1 MINQELINYLHSV
14 YPELPIDISYIKGY
28 STEEIAKIERLYNV
42 KITGQLYDFLL
53 SIGRCSGGFFGDD
66 PLIFY
71 REQKT
76 VRSHFL
82 SQYGLWDDLRN
93 IQQFEYCD
101 KKPFLIFGD
110 DPLIFYRE
118 QKTVRSH
125 FLSQYGLWDDLRN
138 IQQFEYCDKK
148 PFLISIESETLYFF
162 LLTESDHPDLVY
174 SYDENEETIK
184 ATKWTFNEYLR
195 RVINSYTRNYKIQ
208 VTPDQYGEL
217 INI

>member
-53 SIGRCSGGFFGDD
+53 SIGRCSGGF
-66 PLIFY
+66 
-71 REQKT
+71 
-76 VRSHFL
+76 
-82 SQYGLWDDLRN
+82 
-93 IQQFEYCD
+93 
-101 KKPFLIFGD
+101 FGD